1 MDTSKTRTQA
11 IARRAAVVVTVAL
24 LAIVSHPAKALANQ
38 HASEDTSRR
47 NVVLIQGDGVRNT
60 DSMEYVI
67 NGKKGTHEQFENL
80 KYDEILGV
88 NWVSAE
94 NASKIFEN
102 NGRNVFFV
110 TTRDSEEGKK
120 VLAKVNTVKNNKGTV
135 FSTKK
140 SGIYEIS
147 DGSLQEVRPGD
158 DGVVR
163 VTGYNIAYADKQP
176 MIVTSGTTRSVSGSS
191 NRPHVYRAGSSG
203 NTYSYA
209 AGDGKIH
216 RASGFGNSNAVTV
229 SGYRLSAGSELSNLD
244 NKLIIINDKE
254 ATATDLKKI
263 SAFDID
269 KMSFKDDDYTRDQYG
284 DKAKNGVV
292 YIYTK
297 KAKK

>member
-1 MDTSKTRTQA
+1 MNTSKTFTQA
-11 IARRAAVVVTVAL
+11 IACGAAIVMMVAL

-38 HASEDTSRR
+38 HTGEDTSRR

-67 NGKKGTHEQFENL
+67 NGKKGTHEQFEDL
-80 KYDEILGV
+80 KYDEILCV

-102 NGRNVFFV
+102 NGRNVLFV

-120 VLAKVNTVKNNKGTV
+120 MLAKVNTVKNQKGTV

-140 SGIYEIS
+140 SGIYEVS
-147 DGSLQEVRPGD
+147 DGSLKEVRPGD

-163 VTGYNIAYADKQP
+163 VTGYNIACADKQP
-176 MIVTSGTTRSVSGSS
+176 MIVTSGTTRSISGSS
-191 NRPHVYRAGSSG
+191 TRPHVYRAGGSG
-203 NTYSYA
+203 NAYSYA

-216 RASGFGNSNAVTV
+216 KASGFGNSNTITV
-229 SGYRLSAGSELSNLD
+229 SGYSLSSGSELSNLD

-254 ATATDLKKI
+254 ATAADLKKI